1 MRGEKI
7 AFPFR
12 GLDYDPVGRMLYTGD
27 EMGYMMKWDVSEL
40 LDKLQ
45 EVQD

>member
-1 MRGEKI
+1 MRKEKI
-7 AFPFR
+7 AFPIR

-27 EMGYMMKWDVSEL
+27 EMGYMMKLDVSEL